1 MLINPVSLNLFR
13 SGFVAVHN
21 FIYWYR
27 LDSNLYEFEET
38 GLIKMDPYSV
48 WSRSLLAEY
57 LCFSSGKVID
67 FFWSLS
73 IFFIL
78 MYFLISYGCI
88 NAGTLCF
95 RDDSSWSHRPFRT
108 GKHRIGT
115 FRHPHQ
121 RNILKLIGCPS
132 SIVSWIFFILKD
144 DNFFLNFF
152 QQSYQCVTGRW
163 EDWFRLNLI
172 WQLDLMGFRAKRAN
186 KILIYNT

>member
-1 MLINPVSLNLFR
+1 MLLINLQIKIFYCFIRMKKIDKFQKKSISLPVLKHKYSASKDLLYTGYGSILINPVSLNLFR
-13 SGFVAVHN
+13 SGSVAVHD

-38 GLIKMDPYSV
+38 RLIKMDPYSV

-108 GKHRIGT
+108 GTHCFGT
-115 FRHPHQ
+115 YGYPHQ
-121 RNILKLIGCPS
+121 
-132 SIVSWIFFILKD
+132 
-144 DNFFLNFF
+144 
-152 QQSYQCVTGRW
+152 T
-163 EDWFRLNLI
+163 
-172 WQLDLMGFRAKRAN
+172 
-186 KILIYNT
+186 